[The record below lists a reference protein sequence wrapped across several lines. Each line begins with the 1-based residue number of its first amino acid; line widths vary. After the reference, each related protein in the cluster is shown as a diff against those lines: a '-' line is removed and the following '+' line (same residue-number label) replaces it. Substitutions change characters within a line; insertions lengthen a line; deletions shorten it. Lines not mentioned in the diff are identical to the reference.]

1 LRRLLWL
8 LFALALA
15 LPGCGSNN
23 PVVVVDTSMG
33 TIKIELFEN
42 DAPKTVQ
49 NFLKLVDEKHYDNTI
64 FHRVIKDFM
73 IQGGGITPDF
83 KAKPG
88 ADMPIKNESYNGLLN
103 TRGTVAM
110 ARTKEADSATDQFFI
125 NVKDNAALDR
135 TRGPGNE
142 GYCVFGKVIEGMDVV
157 DRIRNVPTKNAI
169 VTVDSG
175 PQAMEGLPNEAV
187 IIRSIRRADAR

>member
-23 PVVVVDTSMG
+23 PVVVMDTSMG

-49 NFLKLVDEKHYDNTI
+49 TFLKLVDEKHYDNTI
-64 FHRVIKDFM
+64 FHSVKDYL
-73 IQGGGITPDF
+73 ILGGGITPDY
-83 KAKPG
+83 KTKPG
-88 ADMPIKNESYNGLLN
+88 ADMPIKNESYNGIQN

-110 ARTKEADSATDQFFI
+110 ARAKEADSATGNFFI
-125 NVKDNAALDR
+125 NVKDNPGFDR
-135 TRGPGNE
+135 TRGAGGE

-157 DRIRNVPTKNAI
+157 DRIRNVPTKSII
-169 VTVDSG
+169 VTVDSS